1 MPQKQKHLPR
11 GKKRKRHARL
21 GSKSQRLKTSGGQK
35 GDGVLFPSTRVPKG
49 MDRKTAKKL
58 KKATRYKI

>member
-1 MPQKQKHLPR
+1 MSEKQKHSLR
-11 GKKRKRHARL
+11 GKKRKRPSRL
-21 GSKSQRLKTSGGQK
+21 RPKSQRLKTAGGQK

>member
-1 MPQKQKHLPR
+1 MSPKKGSLR
-11 GKKRKRHARL
+11 GRKRKRPPRL
-21 GSKSQRLKTSGGQK
+21 KSKSQQPKAAGGQK

>member
-1 MPQKQKHLPR
+1 MSQKQKHSVR
-11 GKKRKRHARL
+11 GKKRKRSPRIRP
-21 GSKSQRLKTSGGQK
+21 KRQRLKTSGGQK